1 MRSRRPFAIDRFV
14 IRMVLIALAMGPLL
28 IVLSPVL
35 ALLVVRQREA
45 ARAEG
50 LRALWP
56 FMVRTLERYAAAM
69 IAVEDPVVPWRE
81 VALGVDRFLSSHVS
95 ARGWRM
101 SLLLVG
107 LEIAPVFDG
116 RPPASWSSR
125 EGLRRFC
132 DRRLATS
139 WGVYGRL
146 GLVRQLLRLSYYRA
160 PAAHVAMGFVPVAE
174 RARLRG
180 TTRVDAVPSSG
191 ALVGVAS

>member
-1 MRSRRPFAIDRFV
+1 MPSRRPFAIDRFV
-14 IRMVLIALAMGPLL
+14 IRMVLVALSMVPLL

-35 ALLVVRQREA
+35 ALFVARQRRA

-56 FMVRTLERYAAAM
+56 CMIRTLERYAAAM
-69 IAVEDPVVPWRE
+69 IAVEEPAVPWRE
-81 VALGVDRFLSSHVS
+81 VATGIDRFLSSHVS

-107 LEIAPVFDG
+107 LEIAPLFDG
-116 RPPASWSSR
+116 RPPASWLSR

-146 GLVRQLLRLSYYRA
+146 GLVRQLLRLSYYRNP
-160 PAAHVAMGFVPVAE
+160 PAQAAMGFMPVAARG
-174 RARLRG
+174 RARPVSATEDVRSC
-180 TTRVDAVPSSG
+180 AP
-191 ALVGVAS
+191 LVGAPS